1 MKASL
6 LIGKIAERE
15 AIDVTQDELDREL
28 HQLAKQRR
36 EAVVALRMQM
46 EKDGSLRTLVNR
58 IRVEKT
64 LTFLFDQS
72 RKVAE

>member
-1 MKASL
+1 M
-6 LIGKIAERE
+6 
-15 AIDVTQDELDREL
+15 
-28 HQLAKQRR
+28 AKQRR

-46 EKDGSLRTLVNR
+46 EKEGSLRTLVNR

-64 LTFLFDQS
+64 LTFLFDQA